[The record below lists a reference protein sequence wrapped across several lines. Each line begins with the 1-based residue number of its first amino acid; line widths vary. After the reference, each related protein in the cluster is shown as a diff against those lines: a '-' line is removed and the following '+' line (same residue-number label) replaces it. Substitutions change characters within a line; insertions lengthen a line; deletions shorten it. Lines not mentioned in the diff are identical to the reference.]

1 MIKRINKLKNVG
13 RFIDLKSESGTQG
26 DFSKLNVIYA
36 QNATGKSTI
45 CDVLRSLST
54 GQPEYVTGRKRFGS
68 NTDIEVEVLLH
79 GTPTPKAVLSNGRW
93 LMDSA
98 GIYTPLIMIYDERF
112 VTENVLV
119 GQQVSVEQKRNLYGL
134 VIGTQGLVL
143 KQQVDVAEQELNNAT
158 LALNNA
164 KATLNSLIPAGWSIE
179 TFRALPK
186 DDSIDQSIREIN
198 DELDSAKRNKKIS
211 DAIREREPL
220 QISIPSAIPEGLA
233 EILGTTLDDIATKAE
248 TQIREH
254 LEHHSSGLSLEW
266 VSQGYKAQIGT
277 ACPHCGQ
284 DMEGLDILKAY
295 CAFFSGILQEQQA
308 AQQGVLNAVEQN
320 FGIKAQ
326 HKLQQILHSHIVE
339 RDWWRDAGGWSF
351 DLPPCLPVENII
363 TAMAA
368 VHAAIIGAVHRKLA
382 NPSFSINL
390 NGDEQES
397 ITLWLEK
404 AYGISQYMDSLP
416 AINTAI
422 AERQQSA
429 GSIDVVPIERRIAQ
443 LHIQKKRH
451 EESVVTAYTNY
462 DSAVVTKTIKEQAK
476 TAANDALRQQSD
488 AVLHE
493 YGVRINAL
501 LSVFH
506 ADFRII
512 SAGVNFRGGQ
522 PSGELA
528 VEILGTRVSSASADA
543 RDPSMPSLANTLS
556 AGDRSTLGLAFFL
569 AVVENDSNLGSM
581 IVVFDDPFHS
591 LDRSRRRRTIEAIH
605 RVAHHSKQC
614 FVLSHDLDFARET
627 ARVAGVKV
635 NTFKINP
642 MADHSILQA
651 GELPPLPTRSYEN
664 DYSKL
669 TRYLRA
675 PAAFSEQLKD
685 ISRCLRQTLEGYLH
699 SKFPEAWAETDWLGD
714 MIGKIRAAQPGDL
727 LHMAAHLEPDLSA
740 VNEYSKRFYHHDQTG
755 SDATE
760 VDPRELKG
768 YVEQT
773 LKIISR

>member
-13 RFIDLKSESGTQG
+13 RFVDLISQSGTQG
-26 DFSKLNVIYA
+26 DFLKLNVIYA

-93 LMDSA
+93 LMDPT
-98 GIYTPLIMIYDERF
+98 GIDTPCIMIYDERF
-112 VTENVLV
+112 VTDNVLV
-119 GQQVSVEQKRNLYGL
+119 GQHVSVEQRRNIYGL
-134 VIGTQGLVL
+134 VIGAQGLVL
-143 KQQVDVAEQELNNAT
+143 KQQVETAEQELRNAT
-158 LALNNA
+158 SALNNSKTA
-164 KATLNSLIPAGWSIE
+164 LNSLIPAGWSIDS
-179 TFRALPK
+179 FRPLPK
-186 DDSIDQSIREIN
+186 DDSIDQRIREIN
-198 DELDSAKRNKKIS
+198 DELDSAKMNKKIS
-211 DAIREREPL
+211 DAIRQRKPL
-220 QISIPSAIPEGLA
+220 QISTPSAIPEGLV
-233 EILGTTLDDIATKAE
+233 EMLGTTLDDIATKAE
-248 TQIREH
+248 AQIREH
-254 LEHHSSGLSLEW
+254 LEHHSSGLGLEW
-266 VSQGYKAQIGT
+266 VSQGHKAQIGT

-284 DMEGLDILKAY
+284 EMEGLDILKAY
-295 CAFFSGILQEQQA
+295 RAFFSGMLQEQQA
-308 AQQGVLNAVEQN
+308 AQQGVLNAVERN
-320 FGIKAQ
+320 FGIEAQ
-326 HKLQQILHSHIVE
+326 QKLQQILHVHIVE

-351 DLPPCLPVENII
+351 DLPPCEPVENII

-368 VHAAIIGAVHRKLA
+368 VHAAITETVHRKLA
-382 NPSFSINL
+382 NPSLSINL
-390 NGDEQES
+390 DGVTQAS

-404 AYGISQYMDSLP
+404 AYRIAQYMDGLP

-422 AERQQSA
+422 AERQRAA
-429 GSIDVVPIERRIAQ
+429 GSIDVVSIERRIAQ
-443 LHIQKKRH
+443 LNVQKKRH
-451 EESVVTAYTNY
+451 EQSVVTAYKNY
-462 DSAVVTKTIKEQAK
+462 DAAVTTKPIKEQAK
-476 TAANDALRQQSD
+476 TTANAALRQQSD
-488 AVLHE
+488 VVLQI
-493 YGVRINAL
+493 YGERINAL

-512 SAGVNFRGGQ
+512 SAGVNFRGG
-522 PSGELA
+522 PPAGELA
-528 VEILGTRVSSASADA
+528 VEILGTRVSSAPEDA
-543 RDPSMPSLANTLS
+543 RDPSMPSLANTIS
-556 AGDRSTLGLAFFL
+556 AGDRSALGLAFFL
-569 AVVENDSNLGSM
+569 SVVEHDSNLGNM

-591 LDRSRRRRTIEAIH
+591 QDRSRRRRTIEAIH
-605 RVAHHSKQC
+605 RVANHSKQC
-614 FVLSHDLDFARET
+614 FVLSHDLDFAREA

-669 TRYLRA
+669 SRYLRE
-675 PAAFSEQLKD
+675 PAAFSDQLKD
-685 ISRCLRQTLEGYLH
+685 IARCLRQTLEGYLH

-714 MIGKIRAAQPGDL
+714 MICKIRAAQPGEL
-727 LHMAAHLEPDLSA
+727 LQMAVHLETDLAA
-740 VNEYSKRFYHHDQTG
+740 VNEYSKRFYHHDHTG

-773 LKIISR
+773 LNIISR